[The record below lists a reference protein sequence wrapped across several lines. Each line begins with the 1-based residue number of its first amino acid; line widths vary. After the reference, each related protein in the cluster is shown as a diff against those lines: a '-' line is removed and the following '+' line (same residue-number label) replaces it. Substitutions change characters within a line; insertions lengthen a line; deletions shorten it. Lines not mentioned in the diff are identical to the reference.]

1 MAPFPAG
8 MPPTA
13 KPSAAL
19 KLIRPKFFRVEKRSC
34 SSSNSPAV
42 CQNPK
47 TPGENPLISSVTYT
61 ERTAPCAQP
70 RAQPT
75 PGVCPFPS
83 SGGCGDGEGHEIPMG
98 LLLLWGPGVIL
109 NQEIPPGVVCPPP
122 GQLVGTLSGTSLQ
135 EPHVGAQGLFWGC

>member
-8 MPPTA
+8 MAPTA
-13 KPSAAL
+13 RPSAAL

-70 RAQPT
+70 RAQPA

-83 SGGCGDGEGHEIPMG
+83 SGGCGDGEGRKIPMG
-98 LLLLWGPGVIL
+98 SLLPWGPGVIL
-109 NQEIPPGVVCPPP
+109 NQEIPLVVVFPPP
-122 GQLVGTLSGTSLQ
+122 GQLVGTLFGASLQ
-135 EPHVGAQGLFWGC
+135 EPHVGAQGSFWGC